1 MQEIDGQPIAIES
14 DILEQGNVEEVHAT
28 TVRIARLFQQF
39 TYWPTYLLLRLL
51 YRYEVEGQE
60 NLIGL
65 EERGV
70 IFASNHAS
78 ILDGPVLAAAMPRGS
93 LFPKD
98 FFPVRFLVSKEFF
111 GFRTNPYIFLVSHIT
126 TTYVRINGSIPVIRG
141 LGNPSNNLAEAV
153 RAIRGGA
160 KVSIFPEGKITKDG
174 RIQQGKWGVVYL
186 HTATGAP
193 VVPLALIGTHG
204 IPSWR
209 CIFRRNKIRV
219 KIGKPIFSVPEN
231 DRKAAV
237 VRVMAEIERLCC

>member
-1 MQEIDGQPIAIES
+1 MKDYICMKNPTPTTCNFGEHLTIDGLDGAIES
-14 DILEQGNVEEVHAT
+14 NILEQGNVEEVHAT

-126 TTYVRINGSIPVIRG
+126 TTYVRINSSIPVIRG

-153 RAIRGGA
+153 SAIRGGA

-174 RIQQGKWGVVYL
+174 RLQSGKWGKE
-186 HTATGAP
+186 
-193 VVPLALIGTHG
+193 VVPKLFEKEEVEWRGFRQTQQYRELANR
-204 IPSWR
+204 S
-209 CIFRRNKIRV
+209 
-219 KIGKPIFSVPEN
+219 GKP
-231 DRKAAV
+231 
-237 VRVMAEIERLCC
+237 VR

>member
-1 MQEIDGQPIAIES
+1 MQELDIQPITIES
-14 DILEQGNVEEVHAT
+14 DIVEQGHQEEVHT
-28 TVRIARLFQQF
+28 RTVRIAKLFQQF

-51 YRYEVEGQE
+51 YSYEVEGQE

-65 EERGV
+65 EEKGV

-78 ILDGPVLAAAMPRGS
+78 VLDGPVLAAAMPRGS
-93 LFPKD
+93 LFPKE

-126 TTYVRINGSIPVIRG
+126 TTYVRINGSIPVVRG

-153 RAIRGGA
+153 SAIRGGA

-209 CIFRRNKIRV
+209 CIFLRNKIRV

-237 VRVMAEIERLCC
+237 GRVMAEIERLLD

>member
-1 MQEIDGQPIAIES
+1 
-14 DILEQGNVEEVHAT
+14 
-28 TVRIARLFQQF
+28 LFQQF

-51 YRYEVEGQE
+51 YSYEVEGQE
-60 NLIGL
+60 NLKGL
-65 EERGV
+65 EEKGV

-93 LFPKD
+93 LFPKE

-111 GFRTNPYIFLVSHIT
+111 GFRTNPYIFPASHIT

-141 LGNPSNNLAEAV
+141 LGNPCNNLAEAV
-153 RAIRGGA
+153 SAIRYGA

-174 RIQQGKWGVVYL
+174 RMQQGKWGVVYL
-186 HTATGAP
+186 HKATGAP

-209 CIFRRNKIRV
+209 CIFRRKKIRV
-219 KIGKPIFSVPEN
+219 KIGKPIFSVHED

-237 VRVMAEIERLCC
+237 GRVMAEIERLLC